1 VPAFL
6 QNRVAAGQAL
16 PILEVAGV
24 QEEQQQ
30 AALVYVVTQL
40 NEQLFTELIGGFG
53 GPISGNEADEG
64 GVGIIGGI

>member
-6 QNRVAAGQAL
+6 QNRAAAGQAL
-16 PILEVAGV
+16 PILEVEGL

-40 NEQLFTELIGGFG
+40 NEQLFTELIGGFH
-53 GPISGNEADEG
+53 AL
-64 GVGIIGGI
+64 

>member
-6 QNRVAAGQAL
+6 QDRAAAGQAL
-16 PILEVAGV
+16 PILEVEGL

-40 NEQLFTELIGGFG
+40 NEQLFTELIGGFH
-53 GPISGNEADEG
+53 AL
-64 GVGIIGGI
+64 

>member
-6 QNRVAAGQAL
+6 EDRAAAGQAL
-16 PILEVAGV
+16 PILEVEGV

-30 AALVYVVTQL
+30 AALVYAVTQL

-53 GPISGNEADEG
+53 GLMSENEGDGG